1 MGAQQ
6 YIGTGRLG
14 TTQNVG
20 YTGSSGAITNPLGS
34 ETYKVRV
41 LVTTD
46 AFVKIGDGS
55 PTATTSDAYLP
66 ALSPEY
72 FTCTPGQKVAAVQA
86 SSGRTPYATAG
97 S

>member
-14 TTQNVG
+14 TTQNVA
-20 YTGSSGAITNPLGS
+20 YTGSSGVITNPVGS

-55 PTATTSDAYLP
+55 PTATPAHPYLP

-72 FTCTPGQKVAAVQA
+72 FTCTPGQKVASVQV
-86 SSGRTPYATAG
+86 SSGGTLYVTEI